1 MNAASPTPPPEH
13 RIIRAKISRE
23 MAFFLVPKLCL
34 GTGLGAKLCF
44 AAARGVARTWRA
56 TGSQIKPWAKVGG
69 LIAKTM
75 AFPNRVW
82 ERG

>member
-1 MNAASPTPPPEH
+1 MKPGNQ
-13 RIIRAKISRE
+13 RRAI
-23 MAFFLVPKLCL
+23 FLVPKLCL
-34 GTGLGAKLCF
+34 ETGLWAKLSF
-44 AAARGVARTWRA
+44 AAARRVARTWRA
-56 TGSQIKPWAKVGG
+56 TESHIKPWAKGGG